1 MITKFNCSQFLNIY
15 STLGSKEL
23 FELEPMEKLQ
33 TVRILIHVVS
43 DCGDVEEYAAEL
55 EAECSTLWKRRKEL
69 QQRRRAA
76 EKAQADKD
84 KEKEKVKASPNQA
97 EKNKENLADGPA
109 TSSSSATA
117 SIPLLPPVSPAA
129 ANGVYSSTAVNKRY
143 IIHKHKS
150 YTVCTT
156 YTVCT

>member
-1 MITKFNCSQFLNIY
+1 MVNTNSMNPQFNCSQFLNVY

-84 KEKEKVKASPNQA
+84 KEKVKSSPNQA

-129 ANGVYSSTAVNKRY
+129 ANGVY
-143 IIHKHKS
+143 
-150 YTVCTT
+150 C
-156 YTVCT
+156 C